1 MADGRDVDLGAAL
14 RQLEVPAHG
23 SDFYPRLRDR
33 LIEEAANPVGPS
45 GRQPHQWRR
54 PLYLVATAAAV
65 VLVVLVTSVALPG
78 RARGPGLGGP
88 QVANAA
94 EVRTR
99 VARALATTRTLRA
112 ELTLECAIS
121 ISECAP
127 PSENGQQ
134 RAVVHWSVVATASG
148 DERITAIGAG
158 GAAGGGGAGGAGG
171 ASGVGGDTAYRAQQG
186 TEQSIAD
193 PAQHAHTPAIE
204 STGMAPGP
212 PDSGR
217 RSPLARDYGAVVR
230 AFLDSGADAPVANT
244 VVDGRRAWQV
254 GVPVQPNKLAGPG
267 RSGDRLD
274 IVVDQASGFPLRVT
288 ETLAGRF
295 LYELRLSNLVVDSP
309 VDPSTFVLNMPTG
322 PNVAHIDYG
331 FRATPLDQVAAVVGY
346 QPVLPTDIP
355 AGYRIAQITVARQS
369 QATGSEGLDPP
380 SRNVVS
386 VAFRRGFDLI
396 VVTTRST
403 GANRSAWYDPMGTG
417 EGVADQPQRFT
428 VAQGALTGATAEL
441 VVTLGGTPHVWAIND
456 HLVVTV
462 SGDASRDEFARMI
475 ASFR

>member
-1 MADGRDVDLGAAL
+1 MADGRDDDLGAAL

-23 SDFYPRLRDR
+23 ADFYPRLRNR
-33 LIEEAANPVGPS
+33 LVEEAATRAAPS

-65 VLVVLVTSVALPG
+65 VLVVLVASVALPG

-88 QVANAA
+88 QTASAA

-99 VARALATTRTLRA
+99 VARALATARTLRA
-112 ELTLECAIS
+112 ELTLECSVS
-121 ISECAP
+121 IGGCAP
-127 PSENGQQ
+127 PSEAGQQ
-134 RAVVHWSVVATASG
+134 RAAVHWSVVATSSG
-148 DERITAIGAG
+148 DERITAVGAG
-158 GAAGGGGAGGAGG
+158 D
-171 ASGVGGDTAYRAQQG
+171 DTAYRADHG
-186 TEQSIAD
+186 TEQSIVD
-193 PAQHAHTPAIE
+193 PAQHARTPAMA
-204 STGMAPGP
+204 STGLAPGP
-212 PDSGR
+212 PDSVR
-217 RSPLARDYGAVVR
+217 RSPLAREYGAVVR
-230 AFLDSGADAPVANT
+230 AFLDSGADAPVAST
-244 VVDGRRAWQV
+244 VVDGRSAWQV
-254 GVPVQPNKLAGPG
+254 AVPVQPNKLAGPG

-295 LYELRLSNLVVDSP
+295 LYELRLSNLFVDSP
-309 VDPSTFVLNMPTG
+309 VDPSTFVLNLPTG

-355 AGYRIAQITVARQS
+355 AGYRIAQVTVARQS

-396 VVTTRST
+396 MVSTRST
-403 GANRSAWYDPMGTG
+403 GVNRSAWYDPMGTG
-417 EGVADQPQRFT
+417 EGVADKPQRFT
-428 VAQGALTGATAEL
+428 VAQGALAGAAAEL
-441 VVTLGGTPHVWAIND
+441 VVTPGGTPHVWAIND

-462 SGDASRDEFARMI
+462 SGDASRDELNRMV

>member
-1 MADGRDVDLGAAL
+1 MADDRDDDLGAAL

-23 SDFYPRLRDR
+23 ADFYPRLRDR
-33 LIEEAANPVGPS
+33 LIEEAANPSAPS
-45 GRQPHQWRR
+45 GRPPHQWRR

-65 VLVVLVTSVALPG
+65 VLVVLVASVALPG
-78 RARGPGLGGP
+78 RSRGPGLGGP
-88 QVANAA
+88 QAASAA

-99 VARALATTRTLRA
+99 VAHALATTRTLRA

-121 ISECAP
+121 ISQCAP
-127 PSENGQQ
+127 PAEDGQQ
-134 RAVVHWSVVATASG
+134 RAAVHWSVAATASG
-148 DERITAIGAG
+148 DQRLTAIGPG
-158 GAAGGGGAGGAGG
+158 D
-171 ASGVGGDTAYRAQQG
+171 DTAYRADQG

-193 PAQHAHTPAIE
+193 PAQHARTPAIE
-204 STGMAPGP
+204 STGIAPGP
-212 PDSGR
+212 PDSVR
-217 RSPLARDYGAVVR
+217 RSPLAREYGAVVR
-230 AFLDSGADAPVANT
+230 AFLDSGADAPVAT
-244 VVDGRRAWQV
+244 TIVDGRRAWQV
-254 GVPVQPNKLAGPG
+254 AVPVQPNKLAGPG

-274 IVVDQASGFPLRVT
+274 IVVDQATGFPLRVT

-322 PNVAHIDYG
+322 PNVGHFDYG
-331 FRATPLDQVAAVVGY
+331 FRTTPLDQVAAIVGY

-386 VAFRRGFDLI
+386 IAFRRGFDLI
-396 VVTTRST
+396 IVSTRST
-403 GANRSAWYDPMGTG
+403 GAHRSAWYDPMGTG
-417 EGVADQPQRFT
+417 EGVADQPRRFT
-428 VAQGALTGATAEL
+428 VAQGALAGAAAEL
-441 VVTLGGTPHVWAIND
+441 VVTPGGTPHVWAIND

-462 SGDASRDEFARMI
+462 SGDASRDELTRMI